1 MFRVFL
7 SSLTVIIIFI
17 SVIVILTSL
26 GQEPLTGINDFTK
39 MKKIEREEKKNNKNY
54 MSFVHQS
61 YNEDVS
67 LDRLHIMCGYQC
79 DKAVNKNDTREVI

>member
-7 SSLTVIIIFI
+7 SSLTGII

-39 MKKIEREEKKNNKNY
+39 MKKIEREEKKINKNY

-61 YNEDVS
+61 YNEDLS
-67 LDRLHIMCGYQC
+67 LDRVYKYI
-79 DKAVNKNDTREVI
+79 

>member
-7 SSLTVIIIFI
+7 SRLTVII

-39 MKKIEREEKKNNKNY
+39 MKKIEREEKKAIK
-54 MSFVHQS
+54 V
-61 YNEDVS
+61 
-67 LDRLHIMCGYQC
+67 MCHLS
-79 DKAVNKNDTREVI
+79 TRVTMKT